1 MSGTKFGCALQS
13 TRDEIKVMRAIE
25 ISKPGPP
32 EVLRLAERPDPVPGS
47 GEVLIE
53 VAAAGVNRP
62 DLMQR
67 EGRYPPPP
75 GTTDIPGLEVSGRII
90 GIGSPEPGPD
100 GGSRPPQSASGRI
113 WKVGDEVCALLA
125 GGGYAEL
132 TIAPAVQCLPRP
144 DGLSVI
150 EAAAVPETYFTVW
163 TNTFDRGRLV
173 AGEWLLVHGGTSG
186 IGTTAVQLAVA
197 RGARVIS
204 TAGSDDKCRAIE
216 RLGAARVVNY
226 KTEDFVAAVKDAT
239 GGRGVDVVLDII
251 GGSYAPRNLECLA
264 RDGRLVQIGLQG
276 GASAEIPLRTIMLK
290 RLTLTG
296 STLRIRTPAEKGVI
310 ASALERE
317 VWPLFAAGTVRPI
330 VDKTFP
336 MSDAALAHRYLE
348 SGDAIGKVVLVT
360 DRRT

>member
-1 MSGTKFGCALQS
+1 MV
-13 TRDEIKVMRAIE
+13 D
-25 ISKPGPP
+25 
-32 EVLRLAERPDPVPGS
+32 RPDPVPAA

-90 GIGSPEPGPD
+90 GIGPPEPAAD
-100 GGSRPPQSASGRI
+100 GAARPPQSASGHVWR
-113 WKVGDEVCALLA
+113 VGDDVCALLA
-125 GGGYAEL
+125 GGGYAERAV
-132 TIAPAVQCLPRP
+132 APGLQCLPQP
-144 DGLSVI
+144 GGLSVV

-186 IGTTAVQLAVA
+186 IGTTAIQLAVA

-216 RLGAARVVNY
+216 QLGATRVVNY

-251 GGSYAPRNLECLA
+251 GGSYAARNLECLG

-310 ASALERE
+310 AGALERE
-317 VWPLFAAGTVRPI
+317 VWPLFAAGTVRPL
-330 VDKTFP
+330 VDETFP
-336 MSDAALAHRYLE
+336 FAEAAEAHRHLE
-348 SGDAIGKVVLVT
+348 SGNAIGKVVLV
-360 DRRT
+360 RS